1 MKALRIHV
9 ERIVR
14 PIRASVPR
22 KNKMREELL
31 AHLKAAFDEERVA
44 AVTETVALD
53 RAKERLGDPN
63 ALRKELQSSIPWFE
77 RLGHTRIPLRIQNFG
92 YERGTTYGW
101 RASARFASEIIL
113 YLVVSSPLLFAIACL
128 VALGHGLNRPEL
140 AEVPGKLLIV
150 AGLMA
155 CLWLALF
162 VSFWLFD
169 LTGGRQR
176 VAPWNTTPPVI
187 RACLVHMLWMVA
199 IGLFLAMA
207 IGFTEVVPLWTTA
220 NGPANIL
227 LATIS
232 VIVVTIPHV
241 HWIGPALF
249 GGSILFMSLIM
260 RFERR
265 QHETWGCLDI
275 GDDTRTAD

>member
-1 MKALRIHV
+1 MQI
-9 ERIVR
+9 
-14 PIRASVPR
+14 
-22 KNKMREELL
+22 
-31 AHLKAAFDEERVA
+31 
-44 AVTETVALD
+44 
-53 RAKERLGDPN
+53 
-63 ALRKELQSSIPWFE
+63 
-77 RLGHTRIPLRIQNFG
+77 FG
-92 YERGTTYGW
+92 YECGTTYGW
-101 RASARFASEIIL
+101 RASARFATEIIIC
-113 YLVVSSPLLFAIACL
+113 LVVSSPLLFAIACL
-128 VALGHGLNRPEL
+128 VALDHGLNRPEL
-140 AEVPGKLLIV
+140 VDVPGKLLVV
-150 AGLMA
+150 AGLVA

-162 VSFWLFD
+162 FAFWLFD

-176 VAPWNTTPPVI
+176 VASWSTTPPVI

-199 IGLFLAMA
+199 AGLFLAMA

-249 GGSILFMSLIM
+249 GGSILFMSLVM

-265 QHETWGCLDI
+265 QHETWGGLDI